1 MPVRP
6 IAYVDQPYAGKRH
19 TPDTSRLAALY
30 SRGGEQLA
38 DIALQRGQNSA
49 RLFDRLGALFSG
61 YHELEQQKK
70 ATAAAT
76 VLRQKEKTDE
86 RSYDAEQKRLERQE
100 RADERKIVRED
111 SKRSEDRGAARYMV
125 DNTKAG
131 PVDGALAELAMRF
144 PETAARFTR
153 QTTLPATVTPGALGE
168 VGAPEYTGQA
178 ILHPSADDAARADTL
193 AAQQTRWKAEDAAR
207 AKDDDRAERSLAA
220 TISNQ
225 EAMRRIAQQNAN
237 TTANNAQARLGGGSG
252 TLTPQYRNALER
264 VIGNIPANRRGPKVA
279 HAERLLNEQN
289 ETELKDFIR
298 LNAIESEGMET
309 RNQITGRQA
318 TIASLNDTTAIL
330 RELKAKGADT
340 GWFTGTAE
348 DLYRKMGKT
357 TNPELVALRN
367 RLAGTLINYRKAATG
382 SGFGQQEGEAYEKM
396 FPNYKN
402 DLPVNEALING
413 LMREMRTYD
422 GAYWEHKLGKDGA
435 ALIIGSSPASAGG
448 VTVLSITPVGG
459 KR

>member
-6 IAYVDQPYAGKRH
+6 VEYIDQPYAGRRH
-19 TPDTSRLAALY
+19 TPDASRLAALY
-30 SRGGEQLA
+30 ERGGSQLA

-49 RLFDRLGALFSG
+49 RLFDRLGALYSG
-61 YHELEQQKK
+61 YQEHRQQQQQA
-70 ATAAAT
+70 ATALA
-76 VLRQKEKTDE
+76 LRKQEKADE
-86 RSYDAEQKRLERQE
+86 RAFESEQKRLERVE

-111 SKRSEDRGAARYMV
+111 SKRAEDRGAARYMV

-131 PVDGALAELAMRF
+131 PVDGTLAELALRF

-153 QTTLPATVTPGALGE
+153 QTTLPARVTPGAMGE

-178 ILHPSADDAARADTL
+178 ILHPSADDAARAETL
-193 AAQQTRWKAEDAAR
+193 AVQQSRWKAEDAAR
-207 AKDDDRAERSLAA
+207 AKDDDRAERSLSA

-237 TTANNAQARLGGGSG
+237 TTANNAQARLGQGAGS
-252 TLTPQYRNALER
+252 LTPGYRNALER
-264 VIGNIPANRRGPKVA
+264 VIGNIPANRRGPKIA
-279 HAERLLNEQN
+279 HAERLLGEQN

-298 LNAIESEGMET
+298 LNAIESEGMDT

-318 TIASLNDTTAIL
+318 TIASLKDTTAIL
-330 RELKAKGADT
+330 RELKAKGVNT
-340 GWFTGTAE
+340 SMVKGTVE
-348 DLYRKMGKT
+348 DVYRALGKT
-357 TNPELVALRN
+357 SDPELVALRN

-382 SGFGQQEGEAYEKM
+382 AAFGEREGAAYEKM

-402 DLPVNEALING
+402 ELPVNEALITG
-413 LMREMRTYD
+413 LMREMETYDRTYWD
-422 GAYWEHKLGKDGA
+422 HKLGPEGA
-435 ALIIGSSPASAGG
+435 ALIIGTPAAAKP
-448 VTVLSITPVGG
+448 VTVLSITPV